1 MNKLNDIFKM
11 ISQMEKNAEEV
22 KLGTHQV
29 ELALLDDL
37 KKLAQDMIASR
48 SKVGDERLIIIGAQ
62 NKMNKALINSEDVV
76 KKVEKS
82 LFTNYLQEVK
92 NLGIDIVPAIA
103 KNIQNEIVKTRSDN
117 KKDLQK
123 YIQSK

>member
-11 ISQMEKNAEEV
+11 ISQMEKNANEV

-82 LFTNYLQEVK
+82 LFTYLQEVK

>member
-11 ISQMEKNAEEV
+11 ISQMEKNANEV

-82 LFTNYLQEVK
+82 LFTYLQEVK

-103 KNIQNEIVKTRSDN
+103 KNIQNEIVKTRNDN